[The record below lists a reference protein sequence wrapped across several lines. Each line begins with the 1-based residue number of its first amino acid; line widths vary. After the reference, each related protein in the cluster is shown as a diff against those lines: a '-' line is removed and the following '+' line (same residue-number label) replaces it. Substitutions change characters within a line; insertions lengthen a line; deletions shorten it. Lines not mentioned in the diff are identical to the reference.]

1 MKKTI
6 KALALLLCAVFLLS
20 LASCVKDAPEDV
32 PDGMKI
38 ATVAGADFRLYIPT
52 SWNSNTAYG
61 VSGGYFSLNTQS
73 SVSMAKYPITEE
85 MRERMAAAEIGDE
98 GAARIEWFWNDTC
111 KTALEKQSL
120 GGSFSEVEAKSEDLI
135 NKVNAWRFHCKGIV
149 NGKELHYL
157 QVVAERENAFYVFS
171 YIADAS
177 LYEDLLPNVENML
190 DVFVFAEPYV
200 PDDYAKSLDAKV
212 EVPAGMKLASSNDV
226 AYYFFVP
233 EVWTVNRDDAIYA
246 AYLESDRSSVS
257 IVPYE
262 PNAESMSVAE
272 FFTMCQDMM
281 KATAGEDGYELIDY
295 RSVELGGRQATEYV
309 YRYTVGGVE
318 YRYKQVIAAYKSML
332 YSLTYT
338 ALPENYDAH
347 VADVDAMIGA
357 FTFR

>member
-157 QVVAERENAFYVFS
+157 QVVAGYTPDPRPTPNIWQFAKKMESFGCEKAYALDGGQTGLIVVGGEVQNYLSYGSERVVS
-171 YIADAS
+171 DII
-177 LYEDLLPNVENML
+177 
-190 DVFVFAEPYV
+190 
-200 PDDYAKSLDAKV
+200 
-212 EVPAGMKLASSNDV
+212 
-226 AYYFFVP
+226 YF
-233 EVWTVNRDDAIYA
+233 
-246 AYLESDRSSVS
+246 
-257 IVPYE
+257 
-262 PNAESMSVAE
+262 
-272 FFTMCQDMM
+272 
-281 KATAGEDGYELIDY
+281 ATAIPDG
-295 RSVELGGRQATEYV
+295 G
-309 YRYTVGGVE
+309 
-318 YRYKQVIAAYKSML
+318 
-332 YSLTYT
+332 
-338 ALPENYDAH
+338 
-347 VADVDAMIGA
+347 
-357 FTFR
+357 